1 MKIKEELLAEIRV
14 FKAPELAKQILKSHQ
29 IAELVTL
36 ALERDPLLSSRAIWI
51 LSHCSDIDQT
61 CVKPYYSSLI
71 LNLKNK
77 QLHDGVIRS
86 TLRLFQEQ
94 EVPIEHQSFLL
105 DKCYEYIKNPS
116 EAIAIR
122 SFAITVIYNI
132 SKPYPEL
139 LYELKLLLT
148 HLKTNESSPGML
160 SKLKKTVALIN
171 KNNLSLYKKSY

>member
-29 IAELVTL
+29 LSALVTL
-36 ALERDPLLSSRAIWI
+36 ALEKDPLLSSRAMWV
-51 LSHCSDIDQT
+51 LSHCSDIDPT

-77 QLHDGVIRS
+77 PLHDGVIRS
-86 TLRLFQEQ
+86 TLRLFQEH
-94 EVPIEHQSFLL
+94 EVPEEHQSFML
-105 DKCYEYIKNPS
+105 DKCYEYVKNPA

-122 SFAITVIYNI
+122 SFAITVIYQI

-139 LYELKLLLT
+139 LHELKLLLT
-148 HLKTNESSPGML
+148 HLKTNDESPGML
-160 SKLKKTVALIN
+160 SKIKKTLASIEKDSRIV
-171 KNNLSLYKKSY
+171 K